1 MSYRWI
7 GKSIIRDDAQG
18 KATGKLKYMTDMVY
32 PGMLWGKIVR
42 SGVPHARILEID
54 TTEAE
59 QVPGV
64 VAVVTYKDVPGENG
78 FGIAISD
85 QPVFCQDKV
94 RYEGDPV
101 AGVIAETEEIAED
114 AASKVK
120 VRYELLPAVCDGRFA
135 LREDAPLV
143 HDQGN
148 VLVQSHVQNGDPEKS
163 FQEADYI
170 IEKDYYCDYQFPVYL
185 EREGGVAE
193 YKDGYLLMLCGSQYP
208 HQDRRQLSEVLDIP
222 EEKIKIV
229 SNPVGGAFGGKDDLT
244 VQAQLAVMAY
254 KVGKPVKLVNTRE
267 ESTKTSW
274 KRHPAY
280 INMETAVKKDGTLLA
295 NKVNFIIDTGAY
307 AGLGGAVLTNII
319 GHACGSYRVQA
330 VDVTAKCVYTNNSP
344 ASAMR
349 GFGIPQ
355 ITFAVESQM
364 DVIADQ
370 LGLDPLEIRLKNGL
384 KPGEKGPYGSTMSL
398 TLGTVPTL
406 EKVKQTELWS
416 RREEIKKSSSKP
428 WKRRGIGLATCIK
441 GDGLGKGIP
450 DYSAA
455 EVILNESGEYVVA
468 IGCPDL
474 GQGNHIAFRQM
485 AAESLQ
491 CPLSQ
496 VKLVQGSSCTPD
508 SGITAASRTV
518 YAGGNAI
525 LLAAE
530 DIKKQICAFVADYWM
545 VPIKEVVFE
554 DYRVICCDEAISI
567 PELALL
573 VSKQNKKFSAQ
584 SYFDMPVAD
593 KGVEGMSGL
602 PHVLFGT
609 TTNVVLVE
617 VDLLTGYV
625 DVLQAISIPDAGK
638 IINLQGLEGQAEGGT
653 VMGMGY
659 AIMENVVI
667 DQGKIL
673 TDSFSTYII
682 PTALDCPEII
692 VDPVEVPDD
701 SGPFGAKGIAEAL
714 STSIT
719 PAIINAIY
727 DAVGVRMHSVPTS
740 SEKLYARLKNMPAAT
755 LNK

>member
-7 GKSIIRDDAQG
+7 GKSVIRDDAQG

-32 PGMLWGKIVR
+32 SNMLWGKIVR

-54 TTEAE
+54 TTDAE
-59 QVPGV
+59 RVPGV
-64 VAVVTYKDVPGENG
+64 VSIVTYKDVPGENG
-78 FGIAISD
+78 FGVAISD

-114 AASKVK
+114 AARK
-120 VRYELLPAVCDGRFA
+120 VRVKYELFPVVYDVQFA

-148 VLVQSHVQNGDPEKS
+148 VLIQSHVQNGDLERM
-163 FQEADYI
+163 FQEADYVI
-170 IEKDYYCDYQFPVYL
+170 DKDYYCAFQFPVYL

-193 YKDGYLLMLCGSQYP
+193 YKDGYLLMQCGSQYP
-208 HQDRRQLSEVLDIP
+208 HQDRRQLSKVLDMP

-274 KRHPAY
+274 KRHPTY
-280 INMETAVKKDGTLLA
+280 LNMETAVKKDGTLLA
-295 NKVNFIIDTGAY
+295 NRVNVIIDTGAY

-355 ITFAVESQM
+355 ITFAIESQM
-364 DVIADQ
+364 DIIAEQ
-370 LGLDPLEIRLKNGL
+370 LGLDPLEIRLKNSL
-384 KPGEKGPYGSTMSL
+384 KTGEKGPYGNTMSL

-406 EKVKQTELWS
+406 QKVKQIELW
-416 RREEIKKSSSKP
+416 RKREEIKKNNTKP
-428 WKRRGIGLATCIK
+428 WKRRGIGLATSIK
-441 GDGLGKGIP
+441 GDGLGRGIP

-455 EVILNESGEYVVA
+455 KIILNENGEYVVA

-474 GQGNHIAFRQM
+474 GQGNHIVFRQIT
-485 AAESLQ
+485 AEVLQ

-496 VKLVQGSSCTPD
+496 VKLVQGDSSCPD

-525 LLAAE
+525 LLAAKE
-530 DIKKQICAFVADYWM
+530 IKKQVCTFIADYWK
-545 VPIKEVVFE
+545 VPLTEVVFGE
-554 DYRVICCDEAISI
+554 YRIICRDREISI
-567 PELALL
+567 PDLAFL
-573 VSKQNKKFSAQ
+573 VSKEGKKICAQ

-593 KGVEGMSGL
+593 KGVEGISGL

-617 VDLLTGYV
+617 VDVLTGYV

-638 IINLQGLEGQAEGGT
+638 IINIQGLEGQAEGGT

-659 AIMENVVI
+659 AVMENAVV
-667 DQGKIL
+667 DKGKIL
-673 TDSFSTYII
+673 TDNYSTYII
-682 PTALDCPEII
+682 PTSLDCPEII
-692 VDPVEVPDD
+692 VDPVEVLDD

-714 STSIT
+714 CTSIT
-719 PAIINAIY
+719 PAIMNAIY
-727 DAVGVRMHSVPTS
+727 DAVGVRFQSVPTTF
-740 SEKLYARLKNMPAAT
+740 EKVYTEIGKKHDAM
-755 LNK
+755 

>member
-7 GKSIIRDDAQG
+7 GKSVIRDDAQG
-18 KATGKLKYMTDMVY
+18 KATGKLKYMTDSVY
-32 PGMLWGKIVR
+32 SDMLWGKIVR

-64 VAVVTYKDVPGENG
+64 VAVVTYKDIPGENG

-114 AASKVK
+114 AASKIK
-120 VRYELLPAVCDGRFA
+120 VRYELLPVVDDARFA
-135 LREDAPLV
+135 LREDAPSV

-148 VLVQSHVQNGDPEKS
+148 VLIQSHVQNGDLEKS

-170 IEKDYYCDYQFPVYL
+170 IEKDYYCAFQFPVYL

-193 YKDGYLLMLCGSQYP
+193 YKGGYLSILCGSQYP
-208 HQDRRQLSEVLDIP
+208 HQDRRQLSKVLDMP

-244 VQAQLAVMAY
+244 VQAQLAVMTY

-280 INMETAVKKDGTLLA
+280 ISMKTAVKKDGILLA

-384 KPGEKGPYGSTMSL
+384 KTGEKGPYGSTMSM

-406 EKVKQTELWS
+406 QKVKQTDLWS
-416 RREEIKKSSSKP
+416 RREEIKENNTKP
-428 WKRRGIGLATCIK
+428 WKKRGIGLATCIK
-441 GDGLGKGIP
+441 GNGLGKGIP

-455 EVILNESGEYVVA
+455 EIILNDSGEYVVA

-474 GQGNHIAFRQM
+474 GQGNHIVFRQI
-485 AAESLQ
+485 AAEILQ

-496 VKLVQGSSCTPD
+496 VKLLQGDSSCTPD

-530 DIKKQICAFVADYWM
+530 EIKKQVCTFAADYWK
-545 VPIKEVVFE
+545 VPVTDVVFGEYRVTCRDKEV
-554 DYRVICCDEAISI
+554 CI
-567 PELALL
+567 PDLASL
-573 VSKQNKKFSAQ
+573 VSKQNNEISAQ
-584 SYFDMPVAD
+584 GYFDMPVAD

-617 VDLLTGYV
+617 VDVLTGYV
-625 DVLQAISIPDAGK
+625 DVLQAISVPDAGK

-659 AIMENVVI
+659 AVMENVVI

-673 TDSFSTYII
+673 TDNFSTYII
-682 PTALDCPEII
+682 PTSLDCPEII

-727 DAVGVRMHSVPTS
+727 DAVGVRIQSVPTT
-740 SEKLYARLKNMPAAT
+740 SEKVYAGLKKKHDT
-755 LNK
+755 TNK